1 MNKNKIDKILGLFE
15 KYQVGIVNAGLVT
28 QVNFFK
34 MTNDSDNEV
43 LYLGFETPEDH
54 NEFDV
59 KFTEAAL
66 LNDAIINDNGNLV
79 VQDTEGDDIE
89 IQFQEIRKVSLV
101 IQNIE

>member
-15 KYQVGIVNAGLVT
+15 KYQVVLVNAGLVT

-43 LYLGFETPEDH
+43 LYLGFQTKEDDD
-54 NEFDV
+54 EFNT

-79 VQDTEGDDIE
+79 VQDTKGDDIE